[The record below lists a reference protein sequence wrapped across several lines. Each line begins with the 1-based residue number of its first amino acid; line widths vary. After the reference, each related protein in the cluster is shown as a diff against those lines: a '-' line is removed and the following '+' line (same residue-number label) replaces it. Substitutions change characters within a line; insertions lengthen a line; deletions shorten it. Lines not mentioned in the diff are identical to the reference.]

1 VDFKQASTCRDK
13 GVCSN
18 DFVFIKKIE
27 LVFAKSKTS
36 DIPVKEFLA
45 TMQVIFWQ
53 TNTNNQSETTTK
65 TAKNQFE
72 QANHERLDF
81 Q

>member
-1 VDFKQASTCRDK
+1 MSAQMTY
-13 GVCSN
+13 
-18 DFVFIKKIE
+18 KKNE

-36 DIPVKEFLA
+36 DNETPVKEFLE

-72 QANHERLDF
+72 QAIHERLDF